1 MFGELTKKDSIGRL
15 SGDQFHQDEMKTF
28 DTSKAKPGKVYFL
41 KITSP
46 GPIKV
51 EKRKTKLLNEPL
63 LGTQLQFNPSPF

>member
-28 DTSKAKPGKVYFL
+28 DTSKSKPGKVYFL

-46 GPIKV
+46 GPI
-51 EKRKTKLLNEPL
+51 
-63 LGTQLQFNPSPF
+63 